1 MRIVAFAI
9 ICLLPQIGFPAAA
22 AAATFALGAVRQ
34 ATLAAPREYVVEVDV
49 AADGYSTFSANI
61 VGDTDAMRLIQKWEA
76 VEREQ
81 GVDVVITTTETI
93 ETPRIITL
101 IAQYQGRERAGRYWL
116 QPVISAPEEAKAVKE
131 PKQATEK
138 AIVSAMAEKPEKI
151 ESGKIGSGKI
161 GSGKIGSGKI
171 GSEKIGSET
180 TGPETTGP
188 VCPYLIVREGS
199 LMANVKRLTAHCG
212 HRLGTWYPGNSQ
224 DLVDWV
230 VETVRLLENNQ
241 GAAGLLN
248 MLKQDYGLL
257 GVMRSEGSDRYIDYY
272 ELPGGQ

>member
-1 MRIVAFAI
+1 MRIIAFAI
-9 ICLLPQIGFPAAA
+9 ICLLPQIGIPAAA
-22 AAATFALGAVRQ
+22 SATFALGAVRQ
-34 ATLAAPREYVVEVDV
+34 ATPAAPQEYVVEVDV

-61 VGDTDAMRLIQKWEA
+61 VGDTDAMRLIRKWVA
-76 VEREQ
+76 VERER

-116 QPVISAPEEAKAVKE
+116 QPVISALEEAKAVKE

-138 AIVSAMAEKPEKI
+138 AIVSAMADKSEKI
-151 ESGKIGSGKI
+151 ESEKIGLEKT
-161 GSGKIGSGKI
+161 
-171 GSEKIGSET
+171 GSEKIE
-180 TGPETTGP
+180 P
-188 VCPYLIVREGS
+188 VCPNLIVREGS

-212 HRLGTWYPGNSQ
+212 HRLGTWYPGNSE

-230 VETVRLLENNQ
+230 VETGRLLENNQ
-241 GAAGLLN
+241 GAAGLLD

-257 GVMRSEGSDRYIDYY
+257 GVMRSNGSDRYIDYY

>member
-9 ICLLPQIGFPAAA
+9 ICILPQIGLTAA

-34 ATLAAPREYVVEVDV
+34 ATPAAPQEYVVEVDV

-61 VGDTDAMRLIQKWEA
+61 VGDTDAMRLIRKWVA

-116 QPVISAPEEAKAVKE
+116 QPVISAPKEAKAVKE
-131 PKQATEK
+131 PNQATEK
-138 AIVSAMAEKPEKI
+138 ITVSAMAQKPE
-151 ESGKIGSGKI
+151 
-161 GSGKIGSGKI
+161 KI
-171 GSEKIGSET
+171 GSEKIE
-180 TGPETTGP
+180 PEKIEPEKIEPEKIEP
-188 VCPYLIVREGS
+188 VCPYLIVRQGS
-199 LMANVKRLTAHCG
+199 LMENVKRLTAHCG
-212 HRLGTWYPGNSQ
+212 HRLGIWHPGNSQ

-230 VETVRLLENNQ
+230 VEVTRLLENNQ
-241 GAAGLLN
+241 GAAGLLD

>member
-1 MRIVAFAI
+1 MRIIAFAI
-9 ICLLPQIGFPAAA
+9 ICLLPQIGFPAVA

-34 ATLAAPREYVVEVDV
+34 ATPAAPREYVVEVDV

-61 VGDTDAMRLIQKWEA
+61 VGDTDAMRLIRKWVA

-116 QPVISAPEEAKAVKE
+116 QPVISASKKAKAVKE

-138 AIVSAMAEKPEKI
+138 ANVTAMAENPGKHEEPENIKPEKI
-151 ESGKIGSGKI
+151 E
-161 GSGKIGSGKI
+161 
-171 GSEKIGSET
+171 
-180 TGPETTGP
+180 P

-230 VETVRLLENNQ
+230 VNRERFTENSE
-241 GAAGLLN
+241 GITGLLA
-248 MLKQDYGLL
+248 MLAKEYNLT
-257 GVMRSEGSDRYIDYY
+257 GVLRREGKGKYIDYY
-272 ELPGGQ
+272 EAGGQ

>member
-1 MRIVAFAI
+1 MRIIAFAI

-34 ATLAAPREYVVEVDV
+34 ATPAAPQEYVVEVDV

-61 VGDTDAMRLIQKWEA
+61 VGDTDAMRLIQKWES

-151 ESGKIGSGKI
+151 
-161 GSGKIGSGKI
+161 
-171 GSEKIGSET
+171 GSEKIE
-180 TGPETTGP
+180 P
-188 VCPYLIVREGS
+188 VCPYLIVRKGS
-199 LMANVKRLTAHCG
+199 LMANVKRLTADCG

-230 VETVRLLENNQ
+230 VEVTRLLENNQ

-248 MLKQDYGLL
+248 ILKEDYGLL
-257 GVMRSEGSDRYIDYY
+257 GVMRSNGSDRYIDYY
-272 ELPGGQ
+272 ELPGGLL

>member
-1 MRIVAFAI
+1 MRIIVFAI
-9 ICLLPQIGFPAAA
+9 ICILPQIGLTAAA
-22 AAATFALGAVRQ
+22 APTFALGAVRQ
-34 ATLAAPREYVVEVDV
+34 ATPAAPREYVVEVDV

-61 VGDTDAMRLIQKWEA
+61 VGDTDAMRLIRKWVA

-93 ETPRIITL
+93 ETPKIITL

-116 QPVISAPEEAKAVKE
+116 QPVISALEKE
-131 PKQATEK
+131 KQATEK
-138 AIVSAMAEKPEKI
+138 ANVTAMAENTGKIEEPEKI
-151 ESGKIGSGKI
+151 EP
-161 GSGKIGSGKI
+161 
-171 GSEKIGSET
+171 EKIE
-180 TGPETTGP
+180 PEKIEP
-188 VCPYLIVREGS
+188 VCPYLIVRQGS
-199 LMANVKRLTAHCG
+199 LMENVKRLTAHCG
-212 HRLGTWYPGNSQ
+212 HRLGIWYPGNSE

-230 VETVRLLENNQ
+230 VEAGRLLENNQ

-248 MLKQDYGLL
+248 MLKQDYRLL

>member
-1 MRIVAFAI
+1 MRIIAFAI

-34 ATLAAPREYVVEVDV
+34 ATPAAPREYVVEVDV

-76 VEREQ
+76 VERER

-151 ESGKIGSGKI
+151 ES
-161 GSGKIGSGKI
+161 
-171 GSEKIGSET
+171 EKME
-180 TGPETTGP
+180 P
-188 VCPYLIVREGS
+188 VCPNLIVRKGS
-199 LMANVKRLTAHCG
+199 LMENVKRLTAHCG
-212 HRLGTWYPGNSQ
+212 HRLGTWYPGNSE

-230 VETVRLLENNQ
+230 VEVTRLLENNQ

-248 MLKQDYGLL
+248 MLKEDYRLL
-257 GVMRSEGSDRYIDYY
+257 GVMRSEGSDRYIYY

>member
-1 MRIVAFAI
+1 MRIIAFAI
-9 ICLLPQIGFPAAA
+9 ICILPQIGLTAAA
-22 AAATFALGAVRQ
+22 APTFALGAVRQ
-34 ATLAAPREYVVEVDV
+34 ATPAAPQEYVVEVDV

-61 VGDTDAMRLIQKWEA
+61 VGDTDAMRLIRKWVA
-76 VEREQ
+76 VERER
-81 GVDVVITTTETI
+81 GVDIVITTTETI

-116 QPVISAPEEAKAVKE
+116 QPVIPAPEEAKAVKE

-138 AIVSAMAEKPEKI
+138 AIVSAMAENTGKIEEPEKI
-151 ESGKIGSGKI
+151 EP
-161 GSGKIGSGKI
+161 
-171 GSEKIGSET
+171 EKIE
-180 TGPETTGP
+180 P

-230 VETVRLLENNQ
+230 VETGRLLENNQ
-241 GAAGLLN
+241 GAEGLLD

>member
-1 MRIVAFAI
+1 MRIIAFAI
-9 ICLLPQIGFPAAA
+9 ICILPQIGFPAAA
-22 AAATFALGAVRQ
+22 APTFALGAVRQ
-34 ATLAAPREYVVEVDV
+34 ATPAAPQEYVVEVDV

-61 VGDTDAMRLIQKWEA
+61 VGDTDAMRLIRKWVA
-76 VEREQ
+76 VERER
-81 GVDVVITTTETI
+81 GVDIVITTTETI

-116 QPVISAPEEAKAVKE
+116 QPVISALEEAKAVKE

-151 ESGKIGSGKI
+151 ESEKIESEKI
-161 GSGKIGSGKI
+161 E
-171 GSEKIGSET
+171 SEKIGSET
-180 TGPETTGP
+180 IGLENIEPEKTGP
-188 VCPYLIVREGS
+188 VCPHLIVREGS
-199 LMANVKRLTAHCG
+199 LMENVKRLTAHCG

-230 VETVRLLENNQ
+230 VEAARLLENNQ
-241 GAAGLLN
+241 GAAGLLD

>member
-1 MRIVAFAI
+1 MRIIAFAI

-34 ATLAAPREYVVEVDV
+34 ATPAAPREYVVEVDV

-138 AIVSAMAEKPEKI
+138 AIVSAMAENTGKI
-151 ESGKIGSGKI
+151 EEPGKI
-161 GSGKIGSGKI
+161 
-171 GSEKIGSET
+171 E
-180 TGPETTGP
+180 P

-230 VETVRLLENNQ
+230 VEVTRLLENNQ

-248 MLKQDYGLL
+248 ILKEDYGLL

>member
-1 MRIVAFAI
+1 M
-9 ICLLPQIGFPAAA
+9 
-22 AAATFALGAVRQ
+22 
-34 ATLAAPREYVVEVDV
+34 

-61 VGDTDAMRLIQKWEA
+61 VGDTDAMRLIQKWVA
-76 VEREQ
+76 VERER
-81 GVDVVITTTETI
+81 GVDIVITTTETI

-116 QPVISAPEEAKAVKE
+116 QPVISALEDQAAV
-131 PKQATEK
+131 T
-138 AIVSAMAEKPEKI
+138 AMAEKPE
-151 ESGKIGSGKI
+151 
-161 GSGKIGSGKI
+161 KI
-171 GSEKIGSET
+171 GSEKIGSEKT
-180 TGPETTGP
+180 EP
-188 VCPYLIVREGS
+188 VCPYLIVRQGS
-199 LMANVKRLTAHCG
+199 LMENVERLTAHCG

-230 VETVRLLENNQ
+230 VEAGRLLENNQ

>member
-1 MRIVAFAI
+1 MRIIAFAI

-34 ATLAAPREYVVEVDV
+34 ATPAAPREYVVEVDV

-76 VEREQ
+76 VERER

-101 IAQYQGRERAGRYWL
+101 IAQYQGRERTGRYWL

-138 AIVSAMAEKPEKI
+138 AIVSAMAEKPEMI
-151 ESGKIGSGKI
+151 E
-161 GSGKIGSGKI
+161 
-171 GSEKIGSET
+171 
-180 TGPETTGP
+180 P

-212 HRLGTWYPGNSQ
+212 YRLGIWYPGNSE

-230 VETVRLLENNQ
+230 VEVTRLLENNQ
-241 GAAGLLN
+241 GAAGLLD

>member
-1 MRIVAFAI
+1 MRIIAFAI

-34 ATLAAPREYVVEVDV
+34 ATPAAPREYVVEVDV

-61 VGDTDAMRLIQKWEA
+61 VGDTDAMRLIRKWVA

-138 AIVSAMAEKPEKI
+138 AIVSAMAEKPEKT
-151 ESGKIGSGKI
+151 
-161 GSGKIGSGKI
+161 
-171 GSEKIGSET
+171 GSEKTE
-180 TGPETTGP
+180 P
-188 VCPYLIVREGS
+188 VCPYLIVRQGS
-199 LMANVKRLTAHCG
+199 LMENVERLTAHCG
-212 HRLGTWYPGNSQ
+212 HRLGTWYQGNSQ

-230 VETVRLLENNQ
+230 VEVARLLENNQ

>member
-1 MRIVAFAI
+1 MRIIAFAI

-34 ATLAAPREYVVEVDV
+34 ATPAAPREYVVEVDV

-116 QPVISAPEEAKAVKE
+116 QPVNSAPEEAKAVKE

-151 ESGKIGSGKI
+151 E
-161 GSGKIGSGKI
+161 
-171 GSEKIGSET
+171 
-180 TGPETTGP
+180 PENIKP
-188 VCPYLIVREGS
+188 VCPNLLVREGS
-199 LMANVKRLTAHCG
+199 LMENVKRLTAHCG

-230 VETVRLLENNQ
+230 VEVARLLENNQ

-248 MLKQDYGLL
+248 ILKQDYGLL

>member
-1 MRIVAFAI
+1 MRIIAFAI
-9 ICLLPQIGFPAAA
+9 ICLLLQIGLTAA

-34 ATLAAPREYVVEVDV
+34 ATPAAPQEYVVEVDV

-61 VGDTDAMRLIQKWEA
+61 VGDTDAMRLIRKWVA
-76 VEREQ
+76 VERER

-116 QPVISAPEEAKAVKE
+116 QPVISALEEAKAVKE

-138 AIVSAMAEKPEKI
+138 AIVSAMADKSEKIELEKTGLEKI
-151 ESGKIGSGKI
+151 ES
-161 GSGKIGSGKI
+161 
-171 GSEKIGSET
+171 EK
-180 TGPETTGP
+180 TGP
-188 VCPYLIVREGS
+188 VCPYLIVRKGS

-230 VETVRLLENNQ
+230 VEVTRLLENNQ
-241 GAAGLLN
+241 GAAGLLD

-257 GVMRSEGSDRYIDYY
+257 GVMRSNGSDRYIDYY